1 MKYHLKLIRGLSYSG
16 IVSATRQKPD
26 VYVEDEAIAKAAVAS
41 GYFRIVSSVEEALHN
56 LARSMKGE
64 DMHHS
69 YTQEELEGMAID
81 QLKAIAKSVGV
92 VKTSGF
98 KKADYVNA
106 ILWAEGDYSTGSPT
120 MMDLQEE

>member
-26 VYVEDEAIAKAAVAS
+26 VYVENEAIAKAAVAS
-41 GYFRIVSSVEEALHN
+41 GYFRVVSSVEEALQD
-56 LARSMKGE
+56 LAGSMDGE
-64 DMHHS
+64 DMYHS
-69 YTQEELEGMAID
+69 YTLEELEDMSID
-81 QLKAIAKSVGV
+81 QLKEVAKSVGV

-120 MMDLQEE
+120 MMDLQEK

>member
-1 MKYHLKLIRGLSYSG
+1 MNHLKLIRGLSYSG
-16 IVSATRQKPD
+16 IVSATQQNPD

-41 GYFRIVSSVEEALHN
+41 GYFRVVSSVEEVLQD
-56 LARSMKGE
+56 LSGILLTDE
-64 DMHHS
+64 DIHHS
-69 YTQEELEGMAID
+69 YTQEELESMSID
-81 QLKAIAKSVGV
+81 QLKEVAKSVGV

-120 MMDLQEE
+120 MMDLQEK